1 MYGRGV
7 MKIYT
12 PETESVMRRY
22 YLSLNER
29 DRRRYA
35 GVEALKLGHGGQNY
49 IAKIL
54 GCSKR
59 TVRKG
64 AREVSEL
71 SMRAVS
77 EKIGNLP
84 SEPVRIRKT
93 GGGRKPYW
101 ISHPEIDEQFLS
113 VLRNHTA
120 GDPMDEKVIWT
131 NLREKEIVKALQS
144 DHGVQVSRRVVCS
157 AVAQKS
163 GVQAKVLGLVVGYLE
178 FNASAISLA
187 FSWLLMW

>member
-1 MYGRGV
+1 
-7 MKIYT
+7 
-12 PETESVMRRY
+12 MRRY

-64 AREVSEL
+64 AREISEL
-71 SMRAVS
+71 STREVS

-101 ISHPEIDEQFLS
+101 
-113 VLRNHTA
+113 
-120 GDPMDEKVIWT
+120 
-131 NLREKEIVKALQS
+131 
-144 DHGVQVSRRVVCS
+144 VSGCMI
-157 AVAQKS
+157 AQYTQK
-163 GVQAKVLGLVVGYLE
+163 L
-178 FNASAISLA
+178 AIY
-187 FSWLLMW
+187 FRM